1 VAALV
6 ASRYGA
12 DPFTTVGLACAVG
25 LVLGA
30 INALLTHYLRVVS
43 IIITIVTSSIY
54 YALLIYFTGGSEIYD
69 LPDWWKTKIVFL
81 RWDFAPGEFARLTLP
96 MLVMLVVVVVTHL
109 MMTRMR
115 IGRQIYALGGNPESA
130 KRLGVRVL
138 AVQVFVY
145 GYLGVL
151 AGLAGFIQ
159 AHRVGQAVPTAM
171 AGTELNVLAVAILGG
186 ASLVGGLGTMPGV
199 VLGVL
204 LLAILQN
211 GLNLMHVSSY
221 FFQVVIGVVILA
233 SITGTALAERRA
245 TVVRMRGKP

>member
-1 VAALV
+1 
-6 ASRYGA
+6 
-12 DPFTTVGLACAVG
+12 
-25 LVLGA
+25 
-30 INALLTHYLRVVS
+30 
-43 IIITIVTSSIY
+43 
-54 YALLIYFTGGSEIYD
+54 
-69 LPDWWKTKIVFL
+69 
-81 RWDFAPGEFARLTLP
+81 
-96 MLVMLVVVVVTHL
+96 MVVVVTHL